1 SNGVNLTD
9 GLDGLATGAAVM
21 VFTAFILIG
30 VWEFGQSCAVSP
42 GLKCYAVRD
51 PLDLAVLAAALA
63 GMVGFYVWFTQR
75 RIGQILPEDNLTA
88 QISDGAG
95 ELGFYSP
102 HSWWPL
108 PVALSMCA
116 LTLSL
121 IIGWWLTV
129 ISLGALVISII
140 GMVTQYEKPI
150 AASAH

>member
-1 SNGVNLTD
+1 MKVSWQLFI
-9 GLDGLATGAAVM
+9 GLALFYVLMTVLYWQVGGEPVG
-21 VFTAFILIG
+21 IG
-30 VWEFGQSCAVSP
+30 GM
-42 GLKCYAVRD
+42 L
-51 PLDLAVLAAALA
+51 LAAALA

-88 QISDGAG
+88 LISDGAG

-140 GMVTQYEKPI
+140 GMVTEYEKPI
-150 AASAH
+150 AVSAH

>member
-1 SNGVNLTD
+1 MKVSWQLFIS
-9 GLDGLATGAAVM
+9 LALFYVLMTIIYWQVGGEPVGIAGM
-21 VFTAFILIG
+21 L
-30 VWEFGQSCAVSP
+30 
-42 GLKCYAVRD
+42 
-51 PLDLAVLAAALA
+51 LAAALA

-75 RIGQILPEDNLTA
+75 RIGQVLPEDNLTA
-88 QISDGAG
+88 LISDGAG

-140 GMVTQYEKPI
+140 GMVTEYEKPI
-150 AASAH
+150 AVSAH

>member
-1 SNGVNLTD
+1 MKVSWQLFI
-9 GLDGLATGAAVM
+9 GLALFYVLMTV
-21 VFTAFILIG
+21 IYWQIG
-30 VWEFGQSCAVSP
+30 GEPVGI
-42 GLKCYAVRD
+42 GGML
-51 PLDLAVLAAALA
+51 LAAALA

-75 RIGQILPEDNLTA
+75 RFGQILPEDNLTA
-88 QISDGAG
+88 LISDGAG

-140 GMVTQYEKPI
+140 GMVTEYEKPI
-150 AASAH
+150 AVSDH

>member
-1 SNGVNLTD
+1 MKVSWQLFI
-9 GLDGLATGAAVM
+9 GLS
-21 VFTAFILIG
+21 VFYVLMTIIYWQIG
-30 VWEFGQSCAVSP
+30 GEPVGI
-42 GLKCYAVRD
+42 GGML
-51 PLDLAVLAAALA
+51 LAAALA

-88 QISDGAG
+88 LISDGAG
-95 ELGFYSP
+95 DLGFYSP

-140 GMVTQYEKPI
+140 GMVTEYEKPI
-150 AASAH
+150 AVSAH

>member
-1 SNGVNLTD
+1 MKVSWQLFI
-9 GLDGLATGAAVM
+9 GLALFYVLMT
-21 VFTAFILIG
+21 IIYWQIG
-30 VWEFGQSCAVSP
+30 GEPVGI
-42 GLKCYAVRD
+42 GGML
-51 PLDLAVLAAALA
+51 LAAALA

-88 QISDGAG
+88 LISDGAG

-140 GMVTQYEKPI
+140 GMVTEYEKPI
-150 AASAH
+150 AGKAH

>member
-1 SNGVNLTD
+1 MKVSWQL
-9 GLDGLATGAAVM
+9 
-21 VFTAFILIG
+21 FISLELFYVLMTVIYWQVG
-30 VWEFGQSCAVSP
+30 GEPVGIA
-42 GLKCYAVRD
+42 GML
-51 PLDLAVLAAALA
+51 LAAALA

-88 QISDGAG
+88 LISDGAG

-140 GMVTQYEKPI
+140 GMVTEYEKPI
-150 AASAH
+150 AVSAH

>member
-1 SNGVNLTD
+1 MKVSWQLFI
-9 GLDGLATGAAVM
+9 GLS
-21 VFTAFILIG
+21 VFYVLMTIIYWQIG
-30 VWEFGQSCAVSP
+30 GEPVGI
-42 GLKCYAVRD
+42 GGML
-51 PLDLAVLAAALA
+51 LAAALA

-88 QISDGAG
+88 LISDGAG

-140 GMVTQYEKPI
+140 GMVTEYEKPI
-150 AASAH
+150 AVSAH

>member
-1 SNGVNLTD
+1 MKASWKLFG
-9 GLDGLATGAAVM
+9 GLS
-21 VFTAFILIG
+21 VFYVIMTVIYWQVGGESVGIAGMLLS
-30 VWEFGQSCAVSP
+30 SC
-42 GLKCYAVRD
+42 
-51 PLDLAVLAAALA
+51 LA
-63 GMVGFYVWFTQR
+63 GMVGFYVWFTQK
-75 RIGQILPEDNLTA
+75 RIGVTLPEDNLTA
-88 QISDGAG
+88 EIADGAG

-140 GMVTQYEKPI
+140 GMVTEYEKPI
-150 AASAH
+150 AVSAH